1 MMPINQNVLCEQV
14 ISKLPRNFFLKGF
27 QPMASALDDSFLLS
41 DQDINQF
48 LVNAEIKLQ
57 ISYSTIRNSH
67 LL

>member
-27 QPMASALDDSFLLS
+27 QPMASALDDSFLSS
-41 DQDINQF
+41 DQDINQI
-48 LVNAEIKLQ
+48 LVKVEIKPQ
-57 ISYSTIRNSH
+57 TSYSTIRNPH